1 MQLRKPERR
10 QNGPAGIFLL
20 LALSIPV
27 CPGYDAPGEVAAEG
41 PHSKR
46 INGLQIHTISYHLSL
61 CLCSC
66 SFSVPLFCLV
76 NSYSSLKTQLRHASS
91 RKSSQPLFPKGRK
104 KHLELTSLEVLTILR
119 CQPCACESLLLAG
132 ELPGGLDGGLFAK

>member
-1 MQLRKPERR
+1 MD
-10 QNGPAGIFLL
+10 LL
-20 LALSIPV
+20 ESFFCLPWSVPV
-27 CPGYDAPGEVAAEG
+27 CPGYDAPGEVAEEG
-41 PHSKR
+41 SHSKR
-46 INGLQIHTISYHLSL
+46 INGLRSYTVSCHPSL

-91 RKSSQPLFPKGRK
+91 GKSSQPLFPKSRK
-104 KHLELTSLEVLTILR
+104 KHLGLTSLEVLTILR

-132 ELPGGLDGGLFAK
+132 ELPGGLDGGLFAN